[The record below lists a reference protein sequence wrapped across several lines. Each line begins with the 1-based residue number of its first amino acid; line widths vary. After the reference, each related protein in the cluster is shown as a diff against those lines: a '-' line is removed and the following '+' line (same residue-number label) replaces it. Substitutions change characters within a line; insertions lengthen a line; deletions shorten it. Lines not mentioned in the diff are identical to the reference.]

1 VKFLH
6 RRFGQAT
13 QPPGLLLTRYKPGP
27 EPQPALQQL
36 RG

>member
-13 QPPGLLLTRYKPGP
+13 QPFGLLLPRAKPGP
-27 EPQPALQQL
+27 EPQPDV
-36 RG
+36 GF